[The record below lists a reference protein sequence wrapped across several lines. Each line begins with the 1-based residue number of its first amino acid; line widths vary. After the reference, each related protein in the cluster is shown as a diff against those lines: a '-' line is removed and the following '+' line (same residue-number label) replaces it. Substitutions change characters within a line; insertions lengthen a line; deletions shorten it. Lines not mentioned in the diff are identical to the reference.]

1 MKNILFFIF
10 INTLR
15 LLQNASLILFRPVV
29 QYRPQAIPYC
39 LAYNIIVESANKVLI
54 VTNRPAIANSWF
66 DDFEMF
72 VDWKITEKGDAGIY
86 LRGTPQVQI
95 WDTSRREV
103 GAQVGSGGLY
113 NNQKNNSKPLVVADN
128 KIGQWNTF
136 HIIMKGEKVTVYLN
150 GVLVT
155 DNTVLENYWDRKLPI
170 FSKEQIEL
178 QAHGTYVAYRNI
190 YIREIPTEERT
201 SLTEEEKN
209 QGFVSL
215 FDGTNLDSWTGNI
228 TGYLIEE
235 GAVVVHPD
243 KAGEG
248 GGGNLY
254 TKEEFAD
261 FIYRF
266 DFQLT
271 PGANNG
277 IGVHAP
283 LEGDAAYVGMEI
295 QVLDNE
301 ADIYKGLQPYQ
312 YHGSVYG
319 VIPAKRGFLKP
330 TGEWNQEEI
339 MVKGTKI
346 KVTLNG
352 TVITE
357 GDYAAASKNGTMDH
371 KEHPGLLRTT
381 GHIAF
386 LGHGEVLRFKNMR
399 VKVLEEDKKGK
410 KKK

>member
-1 MKNILFFIF
+1 MTALTDQLQYNTEREHLIIPEYGRHLQKM
-10 INTLR
+10 INH
-15 LLQNASLILFRPVV
+15 AV
-29 QYRPQAIPYC
+29 
-39 LAYNIIVESANKVLI
+39 
-54 VTNRPAIANSWF
+54 
-66 DDFEMF
+66 
-72 VDWKITEKGDAGIY
+72 
-86 LRGTPQVQI
+86 
-95 WDTSRREV
+95 
-103 GAQVGSGGLY
+103 AQ
-113 NNQKNNSKPLVVADN
+113 
-128 KIGQWNTF
+128 
-136 HIIMKGEKVTVYLN
+136 E
-150 GVLVT
+150 
-155 DNTVLENYWDRKLPI
+155 
-170 FSKEQIEL
+170 SKEE
-178 QAHGTYVAYRNI
+178 RNRLAKAI
-190 YIREIPTEERT
+190 ISIMGNMQPHLRDVPDFQHKLWDQLFIMSDLKLDADSPFEIPTEEMT

-215 FDGTNLDSWTGNI
+215 FDGTNLDSWTGN
-228 TGYLIEE
+228 TSGYLVEE

-301 ADIYKGLQPYQ
+301 ADKYKGLQPYQ

-339 MVKGTKI
+339 MVKGTQI

-357 GDYAAASKNGTMDH
+357 GDYAAASKNGTIDH

-410 KKK
+410 KKKK